1 MINKTMFYP
10 LADMLSSSERLP
22 FDITF
27 NEAFGGR
34 IMRAKWDGQPKR
46 PPKKGEWYLSGSIIA
61 AYKATNDLTQEYHIA
76 TIHKTKTTTVTTIVE
91 I

>member
-1 MINKTMFYP
+1 MINKEMFYP
-10 LADMLSSSERLP
+10 LSDMLSIEERKR

-27 NEAFGGR
+27 NESFGGR

-46 PPKKGEWYLSGSIIA
+46 SPKKGEWFLSGAVIG
-61 AYKATNDLTQEYHIA
+61 AYKAPNDLTQEYHIA
-76 TIHKTKTTTVTTIVE
+76 NIVKTKTTTVTTVVE